1 MFSNS
6 YDVVEFLPMF
16 IMQNCVTDFTCNVLE
31 LPPFSPNEYLFRN
44 QASSGKEKWEI
55 YAEAVRKIM
64 TQASGIPTSETT
76 QREKIKYQ
84 IALGMRKNI
93 PVEETK
99 RE

>member
-1 MFSNS
+1 MGFKKGAFSSLLPVTPVVLKYKSEMFSNS

-55 YAEAVRKIM
+55 YAEAVRKVM
-64 TQASGIPTSETT
+64 T
-76 QREKIKYQ
+76 
-84 IALGMRKNI
+84 
-93 PVEETK
+93 
-99 RE
+99 